1 MVLIIICC
9 HVHAG
14 SAVCVPPTDV
24 TGNGLTNGEVDLAT
38 SDVSLDITL
47 WDETVACMINDSGPI
62 VCPVGR

>member
-9 HVHAG
+9 HVHTG
-14 SAVCVPPTDV
+14 SAVCVPPTDA

-38 SDVSLDITL
+38 SDVSLNITL
-47 WDETVACMINDSGPI
+47 WDETAACMSYDCRPI